1 MAKRFSNDEIA
12 KLLRNIS
19 VAYTLTDPKKHRFQ
33 AIAYQNASEAIQHS
47 TLELQDLYREG
58 TLGQF
63 HGIGASIKK
72 YLEELFSTGN
82 SEHFDTLLTK
92 IPSAIYPLLDVPSF
106 GPKKAEKIVTNF
118 KLSNPKSVLK
128 DVEQLAKD
136 GRIAELAGFGE
147 KSEKDILRAL
157 EEYKSGINKSGRMVL
172 PYAYAL
178 SQTIL
183 TYMKAC
189 NDVIEI
195 QPLGSLR
202 RMVSTIGDVDL
213 AVTSHDSEAILEHFT
228 QYPGIERIIERGS
241 TTAAIMVAGGKH
253 IDLLVLPPESFGSML
268 QHFTG
273 SKFHNVAL
281 REYALKKG
289 YSLSERGIKLLNNN
303 GEMKKFTTEKDF
315 YNFLELDWI
324 PPELRENQGEI
335 EHAKNHT
342 LPTLIDLNDI
352 NGDLHIHSNFQI
364 ESTHDMGAN
373 TIEDH
378 VRKATE
384 LGYKYIGF
392 SEHNPSTNNHTE
404 DAIIS
409 LLQSKKNHIDHINKS
424 NNSVR
429 VYNLIELDILSD
441 GKRAISDK
449 ALDIL
454 DAAVVSIH
462 SSFSM
467 DKKTMTQRIING
479 LSHPKAKIFAHPT
492 GRLINQRS
500 GYEVDW
506 ETLFKFMKEH
516 DKALEINS
524 WPTRL
529 DLPDLLVKQAKDHG
543 VKFVINTDSHALD
556 HMDNMFYGVSVARR
570 GWCEK
575 ADILNTYSAKDFDK
589 WLTGGNY
596 NK

>member
-12 KLLRNIS
+12 KLLRNVS

-33 AIAYQNASEAIQHS
+33 AIAYQNASEAVEHS
-47 TLELQDLYREG
+47 TLELQDFYREG
-58 TLGQF
+58 TLEQF
-63 HGIGASIKK
+63 PGIGASIKK
-72 YLEELFSTGN
+72 YLEELFSSGK
-82 SEHFDTLLTK
+82 SEHFDSLLAK

-106 GPKKAEKIVTNF
+106 GPKKAEKIVTHF
-118 KLSNPKSVLK
+118 KLSQPTTVLA

-157 EEYKSGINKSGRMVL
+157 EEYKSGVNKSSRMVL

-183 TYMKAC
+183 AYMQECKE
-189 NDVIEI
+189 VIEI

-213 AVTSHDSEAILEHFT
+213 AVTSHNSEAVLDHFT
-228 QYPGIERIIERGS
+228 QYPGTERIIERGP
-241 TTAAIMVAGGKH
+241 TTAAIMVFGGKH

-273 SKFHNVAL
+273 SKHHNVTL

-289 YSLSERGIKLLNNN
+289 YSLSERGIKIVKEKN
-303 GEMKKFTTEKDF
+303 EMKRFETEEAF
-315 YNFLELDWI
+315 YNFLGLDWI

-335 EHAKNHT
+335 EHAKKST
-342 LPTLIDLNDI
+342 LPLLVNRKDI
-352 NGDLHIHSNFQI
+352 KGDLHIHSNFQI
-364 ESTHDMGAN
+364 ESSHDMGAN
-373 TIEDH
+373 TIEEH
-378 VRKATE
+378 VQKAAK
-384 LGYKYIGF
+384 LGYQYIGF
-392 SEHNPSTNNHTE
+392 AEHNPSTNNHTE
-404 DAIIS
+404 DEMVS
-409 LLQSKKNHIDHINKS
+409 LLQRKKDHIDHVNKS
-424 NNSVR
+424 NYGVR
-429 VYNLIELDILSD
+429 VYNLIELDILSN
-441 GKRAISDK
+441 GKRAIPDTV
-449 ALDIL
+449 LDIL

-479 LSHPKAKIFAHPT
+479 LSHPKAKILAHPT
-492 GRLINQRS
+492 GRLINQRP

-506 ETLFKFMKEH
+506 EVLFEYMKEH
-516 DKALEINS
+516 NKALEINS

-529 DLPDLLVKQAKDHG
+529 DLPDQLVKQAKDHG

-575 ADILNTYSAKDFDK
+575 EDILNTYTAKNFDQ
-589 WLTGGNY
+589 WLKGDNT
-596 NK
+596 